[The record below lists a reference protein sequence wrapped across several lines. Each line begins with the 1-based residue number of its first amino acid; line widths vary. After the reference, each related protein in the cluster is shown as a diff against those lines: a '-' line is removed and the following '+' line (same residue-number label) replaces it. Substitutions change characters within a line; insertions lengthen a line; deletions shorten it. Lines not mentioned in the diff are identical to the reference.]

1 MGITEVSNM
10 FSWTFV
16 SSFFR
21 KSENMAS
28 ENSEKMASENSL
40 SLAIENSEKLVGKTM
55 EEADEM
61 IQNEEIIHDGEII
74 TEIRPMKVDEEG
86 MLGTCDYRTDR
97 INVETE
103 NGKIVKL
110 LGTN

>member
-1 MGITEVSNM
+1 MGILAGHLMLQTTYNHKTIITEVSNM

-28 ENSEKMASENSL
+28 ENAEKMASENSL
-40 SLAIENSEKLVGKTM
+40 SMVSENSEKMASENSEKLAIENSEKLVGKTM

-61 IQNEEIIHDGEII
+61 IQNEEIIHDGERI
-74 TEIRPMKVDEEG
+74 TE
-86 MLGTCDYRTDR
+86 
-97 INVETE
+97 
-103 NGKIVKL
+103 
-110 LGTN
+110 